1 MSRTLASVALV
12 LAVVLAGCAG
22 VAPLSD
28 GDAGADTGT
37 VSLYLSDET
46 NAIDDF
52 RHLNVTVTKV
62 GLKKDDGNWSG
73 HHGDHEHHH
82 RNRWTVADVDNRT
95 VDLTR
100 LQGQNATLL
109 GNLSVEN
116 GTYEKAFV
124 YVSDVN
130 ATLANGSTTRVD
142 LPRDRLKVKDRF
154 RVQDGRVVD
163 FVVDV
168 TVVNRSGEY
177 VLVPRASASG
187 EDVSFCRIDDGCGC
201 DGDGHHHDGTNET
214 DGGHHHGGG
223 SGCDGCDG
231 CGG

>member
-1 MSRTLASVALV
+1 MSRSLAS
-12 LAVVLAGCAG
+12 LAVVGLVLLAGCAG
-22 VAPLSD
+22 VTPLSG
-28 GDAGADTGT
+28 GDAGGDTGT
-37 VSLYLSDET
+37 VSLYLSDEE

-52 RHLNVTVTKV
+52 RHVNVTVTKV
-62 GLKKDDGNWSG
+62 GLKKADGNWSG
-73 HHGDHEHHH
+73 SHGDHEHHH
-82 RNRWTVADVDNRT
+82 RERWVVADVDNRT

-116 GTYEKAFV
+116 GTYKKAFV
-124 YVSDVN
+124 YVSEVN
-130 ATLANGSTTRVD
+130 ATLQNGSSARVE

-168 TVVNRSGEY
+168 TVVNRSGDY

-187 EDVSFCRIDDGCGC
+187 EDVSFCRMDGGC
-201 DGDGHHHDGTNET
+201 DCDGHHHGMNETNET
-214 DGGHHHGGG
+214 DGGHHHGGDG
-223 SGCDGCDG
+223 DCDGCDG
-231 CGG
+231 CRN